1 MQLDKNGKLK
11 EKRGFLWHCS
21 IMFFL
26 VILVYWQYLTGQK
39 VYVFTD
45 VASDSAG
52 QTYPN
57 LIYLAREISMGN
69 WGDRWNFVSSI
80 GNTAQMILPTLA
92 NLEAFFGADHVVYL
106 MGFNMAAKVFLS
118 GLFFYLY
125 LKKMKISDMTSSIF
139 ALFYAFSAQ
148 MMIRGS
154 WRSYP
159 NEVLTFAIWLYAFE
173 AWFCNGKK

>member
-57 LIYLAREISMGN
+57 LIYLAREYCSDDTAHPCESRGFF
-69 WGDRWNFVSSI
+69 WRRPCGVSYGLQYGCKGLSI
-80 GNTAQMILPTLA
+80 RAL
-92 NLEAFFGADHVVYL
+92 
-106 MGFNMAAKVFLS
+106 FLS
-118 GLFFYLY
+118 VS
-125 LKKMKISDMTSSIF
+125 KE
-139 ALFYAFSAQ
+139 
-148 MMIRGS
+148 
-154 WRSYP
+154 
-159 NEVLTFAIWLYAFE
+159 NENL
-173 AWFCNGKK
+173 